1 MEKTRQKG
9 FAAWFIDN
17 WKRKP
22 LFSTGIALMVMVV
35 LQILALGF
43 DYASFGEWFGAF
55 SRNWINIL
63 RNNAPVGIIALG
75 MTFVII
81 SGGIDLSVGSTLV
94 AVGAMVMM
102 VVDGSATG
110 LLAGMG
116 ITGVPAYII
125 AIAVGL
131 VFGALLGWLNGVLIA
146 HGKLPPFIATLGTM
160 QIFRSVTQHLTQ
172 HANPSVPKGFL
183 QIANLKIGSFYI
195 MPILYWLAIAAVLYV
210 VSKRTTFGRHV
221 FAVGSNIRTARL
233 SGINV
238 NKVKRRIYM
247 LTGMLVAIAA
257 IIQVSRIGSM
267 DYASAGSGYEMDA
280 IAAVIVGGTSMSG
293 GKGSIV
299 GTVLGMLIIGVM
311 NNLLTL
317 FGVPP
322 FLREACKGVIV
333 IVAVLLQKKEAD
345 A

>member
-1 MEKTRQKG
+1 MANTKLSAKRRLKMDTHIRRLLIIMVCWFVFMGIMKG
-9 FAAWFIDN
+9 RKFYSVVNFQTMFAQF
-17 WKRKP
+17 P
-22 LFSTGIALMVMVV
+22 EFGLMSLGVMVC
-35 LQILALGF
+35 
-43 DYASFGEWFGAF
+43 
-55 SRNWINIL
+55 
-63 RNNAPVGIIALG
+63 
-75 MTFVII
+75 MI
-81 SGGIDLSVGSTLV
+81 SSGIDLSTVGV
-94 AVGAMVMM
+94 ANMT
-102 VVDGSATG
+102 S
-110 LLAGMG
+110 
-116 ITGVPAYII
+116 ITM
-125 AIAVGL
+125 
-131 VFGALLGWLNGVLIA
+131 ALLMRRIANGGSELSPVWILPIFALALLIGAVAGLLNGVLIA
-146 HGKLPPFIATLGTM
+146 KLKLPPFIATLGTM